1 MKSGLPADFSVW
13 MRCSLFSHGRCA
25 SCWCSWDCFSAAPE
39 VSSHCSAL
47 GRDAHD
53 LDQLGIRRGGHACG
67 CLATPA
73 TAPAERKDSYAD
85 KIEQEKKTLE
95 KLRGTIVEKRKKA
108 DEAEKKRESVLQGLQ
123 SLDERLVRYRQE
135 HQDIRK
141 QLKKK
146 DLEIEHMSVQLSR
159 LSERIDERQDAI
171 AARLRVQYVE
181 GRFWHLKTLLAASSS
196 GDFQR
201 RFRYLS
207 AVTQREYDIMER
219 YRKDA
224 DRIAE
229 VERNREEARQGILAY
244 KTSTEEKLTQ
254 IQRLKKEKRV
264 YLAKITQEKE
274 SHDRAVEELE
284 RSASRVDSLLQELET
299 RRRAAMASRPPSMA
313 GGLKALRGTLLWPT
327 DGQVVSYFGRQKH
340 PTFNTYI
347 QRKGIEIRA
356 AEGSRYTVGA
366 CRSGGLCGLVER
378 LWTRYNCGSC
388 QRSLFPLRPRVEN
401 SDIRRDQN

>member
-1 MKSGLPADFSVW
+1 
-13 MRCSLFSHGRCA
+13 MRWIRWGCAVAGIHMAFWLF
-25 SCWCSWDCFSAAPE
+25 P
-39 VSSHCSAL
+39 V
-47 GRDAHD
+47 
-53 LDQLGIRRGGHACG
+53 
-67 CLATPA
+67 P
-73 TAPAERKDSYAD
+73 APAERKDSYAD

-108 DEAEKKRESVLQGLQ
+108 DEAEKKRESILQGLQ

-135 HQDIRK
+135 HQDISK
-141 QLKKK
+141 KLKKK
-146 DLEIEHMSVQLSR
+146 DMEIEHMSVQLSR

-181 GRFWHLKTLLAASSS
+181 GRFWHLKTLLAASSA

-201 RFRYLS
+201 RFHYLS
-207 AVTQREYDIMER
+207 AVTQREYEIMES

-229 VERNREEARQGILAY
+229 VERSREEARQGILAY
-244 KTSTEEKLTQ
+244 KASTEEKLGQ
-254 IQRLKKEKRV
+254 IQGLKKQKRL

-284 RSASRVDSLLQELET
+284 RSATRVDSLLKELET
-299 RRRAAMASRPPSMA
+299 RRRAALATRPPSAA
-313 GGLKALRGTLLWPT
+313 GGLRALRGTLLWPT

-356 AEGSRYTVGA
+356 AEGSNIRSVLAGQVVYADWLKGYGLVIIIDHANGVFSLYAHASKVLTSVGA
-366 CRSGGLCGLVER
+366 RIEAGQAIGETGDTGMTGENTLYFELREGAEPVDPLVWLSKR
-378 LWTRYNCGSC
+378 
-388 QRSLFPLRPRVEN
+388 
-401 SDIRRDQN
+401 

>member
-1 MKSGLPADFSVW
+1 
-13 MRCSLFSHGRCA
+13 MR
-25 SCWCSWDCFSAAPE
+25 W
-39 VSSHCSAL
+39 
-47 GRDAHD
+47 
-53 LDQLGIRRGGHACG
+53 IRGG
-67 CLATPA
+67 CLFLTLLWLVSLSQA
-73 TAPAERKDSYAD
+73 AERKDSYAD

-135 HQDIRK
+135 HQDIVK
-141 QLKKK
+141 KLKRK
-146 DLEIEHMSVQLSR
+146 DLEIEQMSVQLSR

-181 GRFWHLKTLLAASSS
+181 GRFWHLKTLLAASSA

-207 AVTQREYDIMER
+207 AVTQREYEIMET
-219 YRKDA
+219 YRRDA
-224 DRIAE
+224 ERIAE

-244 KTSTEEKLTQ
+244 KVTTEDKLAQ
-254 IQRLKKEKRV
+254 IQGLKKQKRV

-284 RSASRVDSLLQELET
+284 RSATRVDSLLKELEA
-299 RRRAAMASRPPSMA
+299 RRRAALASRPPSA
-313 GGLKALRGTLLWPT
+313 GGGLRALRGTLLWPN
-327 DGQVVSYFGRQKH
+327 DGHVVSYFGRQKH

-356 AEGSRYTVGA
+356 AEGSNIRSVLAGQVVYADWLKGYGLVIIMDHANGVFSLYAHASKILTSVGA
-366 CRSGGLCGLVER
+366 RIEAGEAIGETGDTGMTGENTLYFELREGAEPVDPLVWLSKR
-378 LWTRYNCGSC
+378 
-388 QRSLFPLRPRVEN
+388 
-401 SDIRRDQN
+401 

>member
-1 MKSGLPADFSVW
+1 MDRALFLTLLWLV
-13 MRCSLFSHGRCA
+13 SLSQA
-25 SCWCSWDCFSAAPE
+25 
-39 VSSHCSAL
+39 
-47 GRDAHD
+47 
-53 LDQLGIRRGGHACG
+53 
-67 CLATPA
+67 
-73 TAPAERKDSYAD
+73 AERKDSYAD

-135 HQDIRK
+135 HQDIVK
-141 QLKKK
+141 KLKRK
-146 DLEIEHMSVQLSR
+146 DLEIEQMSVQLSR

-181 GRFWHLKTLLAASSS
+181 GRFWHLKTLLAASSA

-207 AVTQREYDIMER
+207 AVTQREYEIMET
-219 YRKDA
+219 YRRDA
-224 DRIAE
+224 ERIAE

-244 KTSTEEKLTQ
+244 KVTTEDKLAQ
-254 IQRLKKEKRV
+254 IQGLKKQKRV

-284 RSASRVDSLLQELET
+284 RSATRVDSLLKELEA
-299 RRRAAMASRPPSMA
+299 RRRAALASRPPSA
-313 GGLKALRGTLLWPT
+313 GGGLRALRGTLLWPT

-356 AEGSRYTVGA
+356 AEGSNIRSVLAGQVVYADWLKGYGLVIIMDHANGVFSLYAHASKILTSVGA
-366 CRSGGLCGLVER
+366 RIEAGEAIGETGDTGMTGENTLYFELREGAEPVDPLVWLSKR
-378 LWTRYNCGSC
+378 
-388 QRSLFPLRPRVEN
+388 
-401 SDIRRDQN
+401 